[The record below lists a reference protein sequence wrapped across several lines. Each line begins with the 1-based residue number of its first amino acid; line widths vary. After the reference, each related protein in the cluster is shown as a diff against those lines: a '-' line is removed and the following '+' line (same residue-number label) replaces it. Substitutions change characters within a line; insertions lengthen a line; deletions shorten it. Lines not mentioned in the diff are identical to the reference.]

1 MYQFKPPF
9 GGLGGNITNHERH
22 NMKTYCKRIL
32 AKAQKELDAPRPL
45 GYVLTNAEYK
55 RRLYL
60 INHDKDLARFALGLE
75 ITTAE
80 PLAELQGDLF

>member
-1 MYQFKPPF
+1 METLPTKE
-9 GGLGGNITNHERH
+9 T
-22 NMKTYCKRIL
+22 MKTYCKRIL

-60 INHDKDLARFALGLE
+60 INHEKDLARFALGLE

>member
-1 MYQFKPPF
+1 
-9 GGLGGNITNHERH
+9 
-22 NMKTYCKRIL
+22 MKTYCKRIL
-32 AKAQKELDAPRPL
+32 AKAQKELDTPRPL

-60 INHDKDLARFALGLE
+60 INHEKDLARFALGLE

-80 PLAELQGDLF
+80 PLETLQAELFA

>member
-1 MYQFKPPF
+1 
-9 GGLGGNITNHERH
+9 
-22 NMKTYCKRIL
+22 MKTYCKRIL

-60 INHDKDLARFALGLE
+60 INHEKDLARFALGLE
-75 ITTAE
+75 MTTAE
-80 PLAELQGDLF
+80 PLETLQAELFA

>member
-1 MYQFKPPF
+1 VETLPTKE
-9 GGLGGNITNHERH
+9 T
-22 NMKTYCKRIL
+22 MKTYCKRIL
-32 AKAQKELDAPRPL
+32 AKAQKELDTARPL

-60 INHDKDLARFALGLE
+60 INHEKDLARFALGLE

>member
-1 MYQFKPPF
+1 
-9 GGLGGNITNHERH
+9 
-22 NMKTYCKRIL
+22 MKTYCKRIL

-60 INHDKDLARFALGLE
+60 INHEKDLARFALGLE

-80 PLAELQGDLF
+80 PLAELQGGLF

>member
-1 MYQFKPPF
+1 
-9 GGLGGNITNHERH
+9 
-22 NMKTYCKRIL
+22 MKTYCKRIL

-60 INHDKDLARFALGLE
+60 INHEKDLARFALGLE